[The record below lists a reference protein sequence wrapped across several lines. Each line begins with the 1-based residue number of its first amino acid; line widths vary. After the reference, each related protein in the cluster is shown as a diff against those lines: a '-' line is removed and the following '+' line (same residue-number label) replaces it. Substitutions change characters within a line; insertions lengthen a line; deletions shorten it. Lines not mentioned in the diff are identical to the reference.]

1 MAGCR
6 SLARSSPVAAVV
18 VLTKREGSDHREERH
33 VSGDDFPL
41 PGDVGEQFLR
51 VARYPKNIGSL
62 DNPSGKSASLGKC
75 GDSIE
80 VSLKV
85 ESGAIA
91 DIKVFPRG
99 CLYTLVCAS
108 AMSEL
113 AKGRNLD
120 QALELE
126 PHHVAEAL
134 GGLPEDHLHCARL
147 AVNTLGE
154 AIADYYRRGALP
166 GSSSSDQ

>member
-1 MAGCR
+1 MF
-6 SLARSSPVAAVV
+6 
-18 VLTKREGSDHREERH
+18 D
-33 VSGDDFPL
+33 GDLPL
-41 PGDVGEQFLR
+41 PGEVGEQFFR
-51 VARYPKNIGSL
+51 VARYPKNLGSL
-62 DNPSGKSASLGKC
+62 DNPSGQGTALGKC

-80 VSLKV
+80 VSLKI

-91 DIKVFPRG
+91 DIKVLPHG

-113 AKGRNLD
+113 AKGLNLD

-126 PHHVAEAL
+126 PHHVAAAL

-154 AIADYYRRGALP
+154 AIADYYRRASLP
-166 GSSSSDQ
+166 GSSGSA

>member
-1 MAGCR
+1 
-6 SLARSSPVAAVV
+6 V
-18 VLTKREGSDHREERH
+18 SD
-33 VSGDDFPL
+33 DDFPRR
-41 PGDVGEQFLR
+41 GKVGEQFLR
-51 VARYPKNIGSL
+51 VARYPQNIGSL
-62 DNPSGKSASLGKC
+62 DNPSGQGAAVGKC

-80 VSLKV
+80 VSLKI

-99 CLYTLVCAS
+99 CVYTLVCAS

-113 AKGRNLD
+113 AKGLDLD

-126 PHHVAEAL
+126 PHHVADAL
-134 GGLPEDHLHCARL
+134 GGLPENHLHCARL

-154 AIADYYRRGALP
+154 AIADYYRRVSL
-166 GSSSSDQ
+166 SSSRGSA

>member
-1 MAGCR
+1 MFN
-6 SLARSSPVAAVV
+6 
-18 VLTKREGSDHREERH
+18 
-33 VSGDDFPL
+33 GDLPL
-41 PGDVGEQFLR
+41 PGEVGEQFFR
-51 VARYPKNIGSL
+51 VARSPQNLGSL
-62 DNPSGKSASLGKC
+62 DNPSGQGTALGKC

-80 VSLKV
+80 VSLQI
-85 ESGAIA
+85 ESGAIT
-91 DIKVFPRG
+91 DIKVLPHG

-126 PHHVAEAL
+126 PHHVADAL

-154 AIADYYRRGALP
+154 AIADYYRRASLP
-166 GSSSSDQ
+166 GSSGSA

>member
-1 MAGCR
+1 M
-6 SLARSSPVAAVV
+6 
-18 VLTKREGSDHREERH
+18 SD
-33 VSGDDFPL
+33 GDFPEI
-41 PGDVGEQFLR
+41 GTVGEQFLCL
-51 VARYPKNIGSL
+51 ARCPRNIGLL
-62 DNPSGKSASLGKC
+62 DNPNGKGTAVGKC

-80 VSLKV
+80 VSLRI
-85 ESGAIA
+85 ETGAITE
-91 DIKVFPRG
+91 IKVLPQG
-99 CLYTLVCAS
+99 CVYTLVCAS

-126 PHHVAEAL
+126 PQDVVTAL

-154 AIADYYRRGALP
+154 AIADYYSKATHTSVGTAP
-166 GSSSSDQ
+166 PQT